1 MAKKCSSTV
10 ILLQCCLVL
19 LIPSLC
25 SVFAKKQQEDQKP
38 EESLFE
44 QDLGDQF
51 KIDASTQGLQKVNLR
66 CGADSMRIELK
77 TEEDFQ
83 GVMYTRGS
91 YYKQTE
97 PCFVKP
103 ERAGRTLEMK
113 FNLDQCQ
120 TVNNGEVYSNIVVVQ
135 HDPDIVT
142 PGDAAFAV
150 ECDFRKPRGVTVSSE
165 IQARDSEEE
174 TPTPSSRITLTSP
187 DPSANTQT
195 PNEHNSV
202 HSASGTV
209 TFVPSRFRNASS
221 DQLPEQRVRGTV
233 ETVEIPLHTTPQE
246 QQANDDQDHDHDEL

>member
-1 MAKKCSSTV
+1 M
-10 ILLQCCLVL
+10 
-19 LIPSLC
+19 
-25 SVFAKKQQEDQKP
+25 
-38 EESLFE
+38 FE

-91 YYKQTE
+91 YYKQTK

-165 IQARDSEEE
+165 IQARDS
-174 TPTPSSRITLTSP
+174 P

-209 TFVPSRFRNASS
+209 TFVPSRFRNASH
-221 DQLPEQRVRGTV
+221 QLPEQRVRGTV
-233 ETVEIPLHTTPQE
+233 ESVEIPLHKTHQ
-246 QQANDDQDHDHDEL
+246 QQAPQTQAEDHDEL

>member
-1 MAKKCSSTV
+1 MAKVTSSAV
-10 ILLQCCLVL
+10 WCGCLLVL
-19 LIPSLC
+19 LPVYHVAAAGKS
-25 SVFAKKQQEDQKP
+25 DTKP

-51 KIDASTQGLQKVNLR
+51 KIDASTQGVQKVNLR

-91 YYKQTE
+91 YYKQTK

-103 ERAGRTLEMK
+103 ERAARTLEMK

-120 TVNNGEVYSNIVVVQ
+120 TVNTGEVYSNIVVVQ

-165 IQARDSEEE
+165 IQARDSDSDG
-174 TPTPSSRITLTSP
+174 PASRITLTSP
-187 DPSANTQT
+187 DPSVNTQPPT
-195 PNEHNSV
+195 EYNSV
-202 HSASGTV
+202 HSESGTV
-209 TFVPSRFRNASS
+209 TFVPSRFRNGTTM
-221 DQLPEQRVRGTV
+221 PEQRVRGTV
-233 ETVEIPLHTTPQE
+233 ETVEIPHSTPQLRE
-246 QQANDDQDHDHDEL
+246 EL

>member
-1 MAKKCSSTV
+1 MAKSTT

-19 LIPSLC
+19 LLPFND
-25 SVFAKKQQEDQKP
+25 SVFAKKEDNKP

-91 YYKQTE
+91 YYKQTK

-165 IQARDSEEE
+165 IQARDSEDA

-202 HSASGTV
+202 HSTSGTV
-209 TFVPSRFRNASS
+209 TFVPSRFRNGS
-221 DQLPEQRVRGTV
+221 QLPEQRVRGTV
-233 ETVEIPLHTTPQE
+233 ETVEIPLHTTQQHQE
-246 QQANDDQDHDHDEL
+246 ENHDEL

>member
-1 MAKKCSSTV
+1 MAIEKSALAAVC
-10 ILLQCCLVL
+10 CCLLLLPAYSVL
-19 LIPSLC
+19 
-25 SVFAKKQQEDQKP
+25 AKSSEEKS

-51 KIDASTQGLQKVNLR
+51 NIDASTQGLQKVNLR

-91 YYKQTE
+91 YYKQTK

-165 IQARDSEEE
+165 IQARDSDQ
-174 TPTPSSRITLTSP
+174 TPASRITLTSP
-187 DPSANTQT
+187 DPSANAHA

-202 HSASGTV
+202 HSTSGSV
-209 TFVPSRFRNASS
+209 TFVPSRFRNGTQS
-221 DQLPEQRVRGTV
+221 LPEQRVRGTV
-233 ETVEIPLHTTPQE
+233 ETVEIHTT
-246 QQANDDQDHDHDEL
+246 QQPPTTQDRRDEL

>member
-1 MAKKCSSTV
+1 MAIEKGVAAVC
-10 ILLQCCLVL
+10 CCLL
-19 LIPSLC
+19 LIPAW
-25 SVFAKKQQEDQKP
+25 SVVAKKSEDKP

-91 YYKQTE
+91 YYKQTQ

-165 IQARDSEEE
+165 IQARDS
-174 TPTPSSRITLTSP
+174 P
-187 DPSANTQT
+187 DPSANAQT

-202 HSASGTV
+202 HSTSGSV
-209 TFVPSRFRNASS
+209 TFVPSRFRNGTQS
-221 DQLPEQRVRGTV
+221 LPEQRVRGTV
-233 ETVEIPLHTTPQE
+233 ETVEIPLHTTTQDPPQQE
-246 QQANDDQDHDHDEL
+246 RDEL

>member
-1 MAKKCSSTV
+1 MVTKRSATIV
-10 ILLQCCLVL
+10 WCCLAL
-19 LIPSLC
+19 LLPSC
-25 SVFAKKQQEDQKP
+25 SGLAKSEAKP

-91 YYKQTE
+91 YYKQTK

-165 IQARDSEEE
+165 IQARDSED
-174 TPTPSSRITLTSP
+174 PPAPSSRITLTSP

-209 TFVPSRFRNASS
+209 TFVPSRFRNGS
-221 DQLPEQRVRGTV
+221 QLPEQRVRGTV
-233 ETVEIPLHTTPQE
+233 ETVEMPLHTTTTTTQHQE
-246 QQANDDQDHDHDEL
+246 RDHEEL

>member
-1 MAKKCSSTV
+1 MAKCTT

-19 LIPSLC
+19 LLPSDY
-25 SVFAKKQQEDQKP
+25 SVFAKKDDNKP

-91 YYKQTE
+91 YYKQTK

-165 IQARDSEEE
+165 IQARDSEDA
-174 TPTPSSRITLTSP
+174 TSTPSSRITLTSP

-195 PNEHNSV
+195 PNAHNSV

-209 TFVPSRFRNASS
+209 TFVPARFRNGS
-221 DQLPEQRVRGTV
+221 QLPEQRVRGTV
-233 ETVEIPLHTTPQE
+233 ETVEMPLHTTQQQHHQE
-246 QQANDDQDHDHDEL
+246 DNNHDEL

>member
-165 IQARDSEEE
+165 IQARDSID
-174 TPTPSSRITLTSP
+174 TSKANATASYPPT
-187 DPSANTQT
+187 D
-195 PNEHNSV
+195 
-202 HSASGTV
+202 
-209 TFVPSRFRNASS
+209 
-221 DQLPEQRVRGTV
+221 
-233 ETVEIPLHTTPQE
+233 
-246 QQANDDQDHDHDEL
+246 

>member
-1 MAKKCSSTV
+1 MNASTT
-10 ILLQCCLVL
+10 IAYLLSDSHC
-19 LIPSLC
+19 IST
-25 SVFAKKQQEDQKP
+25 
-38 EESLFE
+38 ESLFE

-51 KIDASTQGLQKVNLR
+51 KIDASTQGVQKVNLR

-91 YYKQTE
+91 YYKQTK
-97 PCFVKP
+97 PCFIRP
-103 ERAGRTLEMK
+103 ERAARTLEMK

-165 IQARDSEEE
+165 IQARD
-174 TPTPSSRITLTSP
+174 R
-187 DPSANTQT
+187 
-195 PNEHNSV
+195 
-202 HSASGTV
+202 
-209 TFVPSRFRNASS
+209 
-221 DQLPEQRVRGTV
+221 
-233 ETVEIPLHTTPQE
+233 
-246 QQANDDQDHDHDEL
+246 

>member
-1 MAKKCSSTV
+1 MAQSAAMLV
-10 ILLQCCLVL
+10 LLQCCLAL
-19 LIPSLC
+19 LLLPS
-25 SVFAKKQQEDQKP
+25 SYEVFAKKEDNKP

-91 YYKQTE
+91 YYKQTK

-103 ERAGRTLEMK
+103 ERAGRTLEMN

-165 IQARDSEEE
+165 IQARDSDEDAP
-174 TPTPSSRITLTSP
+174 PTPSSRITLTSP

-209 TFVPSRFRNASS
+209 TFVPSRFRNGS
-221 DQLPEQRVRGTV
+221 QLPEQRVHGTV
-233 ETVEIPLHTTPQE
+233 ETVEIPLHTAPSPPPKQPN
-246 QQANDDQDHDHDEL
+246 QQQDDHDEL

>member
-1 MAKKCSSTV
+1 MAKGTSM
-10 ILLQCCLVL
+10 LLQCCLALLLLPPYGVL
-19 LIPSLC
+19 
-25 SVFAKKQQEDQKP
+25 AKKEDNKP

-91 YYKQTE
+91 YYKQTK

-113 FNLDQCQ
+113 FSLDQCQ

-165 IQARDSEEE
+165 IQARDSDEDSL
-174 TPTPSSRITLTSP
+174 PTPSSRITLTSP

-209 TFVPSRFRNASS
+209 TFVPSRFRNGS
-221 DQLPEQRVRGTV
+221 QLPEQRVRGTV
-233 ETVEIPLHTTPQE
+233 ETVEILHTTSPQ
-246 QQANDDQDHDHDEL
+246 QQQQHQQQDDHDEL